1 MVRDPCA
8 LRLRHKTVSG
18 LPRTGSPSVW
28 IVLGWRIAGSAGHGH
43 VTLDSA
49 LRGGLSQYA
58 HCPALDLPDPFL
70 AYAHRGP
77 DLLQGQRLLT
87 MNEAK
92 TTHDNLPLPLV
103 ESLEDPFDLRLP
115 LTLRRLLLVRS
126 ARASST
132 ALNISELLVR
142 KRSR

>member
-1 MVRDPCA
+1 MSTSVRQRVRVHSIRPSAAAFLNMPIA
-8 LRLRHKTVSG
+8 LH
-18 LPRTGSPSVW
+18 W
-28 IVLGWRIAGSAGHGH
+28 ICRIRS
-43 VTLDSA
+43 
-49 LRGGLSQYA
+49 
-58 HCPALDLPDPFL
+58 L

-115 LTLRRLLLVRS
+115 LTLRRLLLVRVG
-126 ARASST
+126 AGVLGR
-132 ALNISELLVR
+132 R
-142 KRSR
+142 